1 MAVPFSP
8 NAESTMRD
16 RELDSIEDARALL
29 GGISRNTIYSA
40 LRTGELSS
48 VVIGC
53 RRFISAAAIEEFIQ
67 ASTTRVSPSQAGV
80 RDRQPRRQLVLPPS
94 PARASARA
102 AERGH
107 FAILPS
113 PPSPSNQRRR

>member
-1 MAVPFSP
+1 
-8 NAESTMRD
+8 MRD
-16 RELDSIEDARALL
+16 RVLDSIEDARELL
-29 GGISRNTIYSA
+29 GDISQNTIYWA

-53 RRFISAAAIEEFIQ
+53 GRFISVATIEESIQ
-67 ASTTRVSPSQAGV
+67 ASMTRVGRSLAAV
-80 RDRQPRRQLVLPPS
+80 RDRGPHGQPVLPPI

-107 FAILPS
+107 SAILPS

>member
-1 MAVPFSP
+1 
-8 NAESTMRD
+8 MRD
-16 RELDSIEDARALL
+16 RELYPIEDARELL

-40 LRTGELSS
+40 VRIGELSS

-53 RRFISAAAIEEFIQ
+53 RRFISAAMIEEFIQ
-67 ASTTRVSPSQAGV
+67 ASMTHGSPSLAEV
-80 RDRQPRRQLVLPPS
+80 RDRRPRRQLVLPPI

-113 PPSPSNQRRR
+113 PPSPPSTQKR

>member
-1 MAVPFSP
+1 
-8 NAESTMRD
+8 MRD
-16 RELDSIEDARALL
+16 RDLYSIEEARELL

-53 RRFISAAAIEEFIQ
+53 PRFISAAAIQEFIQ
-67 ASTTRVSPSQAGV
+67 AAKTCVSPARAAV
-80 RDRQPRRQLVLPPS
+80 RDRRPRNRLVPAPI

-113 PPSPSNQRRR
+113 LPSPPSTQKR